1 MLCEFYPVPNWQM
14 FKVNN
19 TNNKLICMCS
29 YLKLNTAWHHSG
41 VLLVELDHSQHINI
55 VFLLLTL
62 NKHLSV
68 GCERQVIIFWK
79 SRTFWLLVLTL
90 LPRWC
95 KISSLYLVPVQNY
108 WTWAKTAYQKNWFFW
123 SSPYKIEVLITFDL
137 IEMLDLP
144 NFGHMNTSAYN
155 LNHAINIFGDVID
168 RNYDVITFISKYRYL
183 KRLG

>member
-1 MLCEFYPVPNWQM
+1 
-14 FKVNN
+14 
-19 TNNKLICMCS
+19 MCS

-108 WTWAKTAYQKNWFFW
+108 WTWAKTASQKNWFFW